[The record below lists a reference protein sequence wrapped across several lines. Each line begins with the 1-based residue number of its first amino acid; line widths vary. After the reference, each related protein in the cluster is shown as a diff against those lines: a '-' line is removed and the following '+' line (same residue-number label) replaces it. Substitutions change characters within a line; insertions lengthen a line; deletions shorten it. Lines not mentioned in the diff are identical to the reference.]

1 MKKRILKGTILTV
14 GAVAIISMVM
24 LISSQ
29 FKPQP
34 QIEFKEPTEETTEKE
49 IIPEIPKEETLIPEI
64 KEDEKVEDSII
75 EQELQ
80 PQIEIPEPTEDIPEE
95 KPTEVPK
102 EKPTENQIIK
112 PTEKEE
118 IEVPPITDIELND
131 LERIPPAP
139 KPPKEPPKDG
149 EVYFPGFGYIKDGGP
164 NTEKIIDSDGDIN
177 KQVGEM

>member
-1 MKKRILKGTILTV
+1 MKKRIIKGTILTV

-49 IIPEIPKEETLIPEI
+49 IIPEIPKEEVIIPEI

-80 PQIEIPEPTEDIPEE
+80 PQIEIPEPIEDIPEE

-102 EKPTENQIIK
+102 EKPTE
-112 PTEKEE
+112 KEE
-118 IEVPPITDIELND
+118 IVVPPITDIELND

-139 KPPKEPPKDG
+139 KPPKDG

>member
-49 IIPEIPKEETLIPEI
+49 IIPEIPKEETKIPEI

-80 PQIEIPEPTEDIPEE
+80 PQIEIPEPTEDISEE
-95 KPTEVPK
+95 KPIEK
-102 EKPTENQIIK
+102 EK
-112 PTEKEE
+112 

-131 LERIPPAP
+131 LERISPAP

-149 EVYFPGFGYIKDGGP
+149 EVYFPGFGYVVSSGE
-164 NTEKIIDSDGDIN
+164 NVEIIGDSDGDIN

>member
-1 MKKRILKGTILTV
+1 MKKRILKGIILTV

-34 QIEFKEPTEETTEKE
+34 QIEIKEPTEETTEKE
-49 IIPEIPKEETLIPEI
+49 IIPEIPKEEVIIPELT
-64 KEDEKVEDSII
+64 DEKVGDNII

-80 PQIEIPEPTEDIPEE
+80 PQIEIPEPTEDIP
-95 KPTEVPK
+95 K
-102 EKPTENQIIK
+102 EKPTENQVIK

>member
-1 MKKRILKGTILTV
+1 MKKRILKGIILTV
-14 GAVAIISMVM
+14 VVVSIVGMVM
-24 LISSQ
+24 LISNQ

-49 IIPEIPKEETLIPEI
+49 IIPEIPKEEVIIPELT
-64 KEDEKVEDSII
+64 DEKVGDSII

-80 PQIEIPEPTEDIPEE
+80 PQIEIPEPTEDISEE
-95 KPTEVPK
+95 KPIEK
-102 EKPTENQIIK
+102 EK
-112 PTEKEE
+112 

-149 EVYFPGFGYIKDGGP
+149 EVYFPGFGYVVSSGE
-164 NTEKIIDSDGDIN
+164 NVEIIGDSDGDIN